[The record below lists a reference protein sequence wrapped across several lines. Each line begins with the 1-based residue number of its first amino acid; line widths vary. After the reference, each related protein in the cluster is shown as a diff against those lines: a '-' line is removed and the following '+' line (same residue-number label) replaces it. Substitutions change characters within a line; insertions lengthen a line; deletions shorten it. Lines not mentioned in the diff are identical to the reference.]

1 MMRGETRRCWQVSS
15 FLYFLLS
22 LNIVSLSLLALLGCL
37 AGLGCSST
45 ADAAG
50 DADTPATHQG
60 DEDLGHEAAQVTSC

>member
-37 AGLGCSST
+37 AGLMCSST

-50 DADTPATHQG
+50 DADAAATHQRDQNLQG
-60 DEDLGHEAAQVTSC
+60 EQ